1 MKGDEK
7 KKTSLEGKKVS
18 RLDEA
23 AKLIQGANELQAN
36 PGSDQS
42 LDKENEK
49 RFILEYKSN
58 NPKQHH
64 HITFNIRP
72 YLKQFRFAYYD
83 NIYRLNKWDRSGSK
97 IYKRPGIVG
106 KWTVALIYLRF
117 PMGTIDTLR
126 TLNPM
131 TENGE
136 RLHKHFQF
144 LTEVG
149 EQNLRA
155 FIDDAVAIMEQC
167 SYWGQFVRVFSKK
180 YGPEYQTH
188 LFDVDPEV

>member
-1 MKGDEK
+1 MQEEENK
-7 KKTSLEGKKVS
+7 KKTAADAEKIS

-23 AKLIQGANELQAN
+23 SRLIHQAN
-36 PGSDQS
+36 QLQPDLGSDRS

-49 RFILEYKSN
+49 RFILEYKAN
-58 NPKQHH
+58 NPKQR
-64 HITFNIRP
+64 HIAFSIRP

-83 NIYRLNKWDRSGSK
+83 NIYRLNKWDRSGRK

-106 KWTVALIYLRF
+106 KWTIKLIYLRF
-117 PMGTIDTLR
+117 PLGTIETLQ

-131 TENGE
+131 TEDGE

-149 EQNLRA
+149 EQNLRN

-188 LFDVDPEV
+188 LFDVDPDL

>member
-1 MKGDEK
+1 MKGKEK
-7 KKTSLEGKKVS
+7 KRTSLEGQKIS

-23 AKLIQGANELQAN
+23 TKLIQEANQLQPN
-36 PGSDQS
+36 LGSDQN

-49 RFILEYKSN
+49 RFILEYKVQ
-58 NPKQHH
+58 NPKQRL
-64 HITFNIRP
+64 ITFSIRP

-83 NIYRLNKWDRSGSK
+83 NIYRLNKWDRSGKK

-106 KWTVALIYLRF
+106 KWTIDLIYLRF
-117 PMGTIDTLR
+117 PIGTIDTLQS
-126 TLNPM
+126 LNPM

-155 FIDDAVAIMEQC
+155 FIDDAVNLMEKC
-167 SYWGQFVRVFSKK
+167 SYWGQFIRVFSKK
-180 YGPEYQTH
+180 YGPAYQTH
-188 LFDVDPEV
+188 LFDIDPEV